1 MAGRRLIVGGLA
13 AALGK
18 DLRLL
23 ARDRVG
29 LAFLT
34 LAPIVVISVAGLSL
48 AALYGDAPR
57 GGVAPVLVL
66 VLALPASAAE
76 VRFDG
81 SYRLRVNTDTNLALD
96 DSAFSLGQSKW
107 VEHRLRLTPKIVEIG
122 PNSGIEIQA
131 SFDVLSGLIGGD
143 TAADFRGYGF
153 TGCETHNC
161 GRC

>member
-1 MAGRRLIVGGLA
+1 FFLQAEDGIRLLIVTGVQTCALPIFA

-66 VLALPASAAE
+66 VDEDAGWAGRGVRERLANEPS
-76 VRFDG
+76 VRV
-81 SYRLRVNTDTNLALD
+81 R
-96 DSAFSLGQSKW
+96 
-107 VEHRLRLTPKIVEIG
+107 
-122 PNSGIEIQA
+122 
-131 SFDVLSGLIGGD
+131 
-143 TAADFRGYGF
+143 TAATR
-153 TGCETHNC
+153 EA
-161 GRC
+161 GRMLVGDKAAGAAFGVPAGT